1 MSDEEEYAAALAE
14 ETDLPYPDPEQAAPD
29 QELIKQINGTL
40 ILLQQQL
47 DEQAQITALIAKE
60 IKNISLVIEKLE
72 TITADMPKVV
82 YEQCLDS
89 YKKIVQ
95 NAVKNYQ
102 EFQKSAAA
110 WQKKVESKNQSSDFL
125 VYSEILTPILL
136 VILILLNL
144 SRSG

>member
-14 ETDLPYPDPEQAAPD
+14 ETDIPDPEQAAPD

-47 DEQAQITALIAKE
+47 DEQAQITTLIAKE
-60 IKNISLVIEKLE
+60 IKNISLVTEKLE

-82 YEQCLDS
+82 HEQCLDS

-110 WQKKVESKNQSSDFL
+110 WQKKIESKNQSSDFL
-125 VYSEILTPILL
+125 VYSAILTPILL
-136 VILILLNL
+136 GILILLNL
-144 SRSG
+144 FRTV